1 MNTEGWGQTLCANK
15 TGCAGLDEPVTGTR
29 GKLESGEFKQQKV
42 EQFVGGKVEASAHS
56 CVCGPFTPPDVID
69 QSSDQL

>member
-29 GKLESGEFKQQKV
+29 GKLESGEFKQQKLQLN
-42 EQFVGGKVEASAHS
+42 QFVGGKQKL
-56 CVCGPFTPPDVID
+56 PPTPVFVALSRL
-69 QSSDQL
+69 QM